1 MTLRWPEL
9 SSGRL
14 ADWRL
19 PDAALWLV
27 LLGLGLLVARWP
39 TWSASAWT
47 LLINVGLAYCVQGVA
62 VVESLL
68 LARGVPLSVII
79 ITLLFMSVVALPA
92 LVLAAV
98 ALGLSDVWLDYRKLE
113 PASHADDE

>member
-1 MTLRWPEL
+1 VTPAPETPQNDGQSRGRVLVVLIVL
-9 SSGRL
+9 SIMSPSFGTW
-14 ADWRL
+14 DN
-19 PDAALWLV
+19 
-27 LLGLGLLVARWP
+27 GL
-39 TWSASAWT
+39 T
-47 LLINVGLAYCVQGVA
+47 LLLNGALGFGVQGIA

-113 PASHADDE
+113 PASRADDE